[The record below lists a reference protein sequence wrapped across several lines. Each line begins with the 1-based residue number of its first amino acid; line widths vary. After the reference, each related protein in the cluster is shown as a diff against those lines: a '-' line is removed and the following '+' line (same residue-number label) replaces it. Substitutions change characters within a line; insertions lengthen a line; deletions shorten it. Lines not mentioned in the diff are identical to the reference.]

1 MADYEVNDFTE
12 TANSLAAVL
21 ALLEAKIEEYDDAKT
36 IHYVDVFQIGQKW
49 AYALVIKAQIS
60 WKLGIV
66 SIADASLSLV
76 TPIDVWNVSQNLV
89 AGYTPKDNYKKV
101 SGKLYILAL
110 LMYYGGS
117 LADHGTTEINA

>member
-49 AYALVIKAQIS
+49 AYALILKA
-60 WKLGIV
+60 
-66 SIADASLSLV
+66 
-76 TPIDVWNVSQNLV
+76 
-89 AGYTPKDNYKKV
+89 
-101 SGKLYILAL
+101 
-110 LMYYGGS
+110 
-117 LADHGTTEINA
+117 